1 MTTSEILR
9 NGYENEKKY
18 FSRPEMN
25 CKELQ
30 KLNELYN
37 LQIRMER
44 IGAQQAEVLTID
56 AITFNELHKL
66 VNENI
71 RRINYRI
78 KKLMKP
84 TRQEE

>member
-1 MTTSEILR
+1 MTTSEKLKQ
-9 NGYENEKKY
+9 GYESEKKH
-18 FSRPEMN
+18 FKRPEMSL
-25 CKELQ
+25 KELE

-71 RRINYRI
+71 KRINYRI
-78 KKLMKP
+78 EKLMKP